1 MSIIWLVAIVIGVVL
16 GMFGA
21 GGGMITVPALIYFAD
36 MPMKEAVAM
45 SLWIVAFVSLV
56 ALFQNKAWRKLQY
69 KLLFTLGASGI
80 LGSMTGA
87 LFAGYLSEKLQLS
100 LFTLLIIVVT
110 FWLAK
115 MKLTDRVGIYRFIP
129 AALAGFFIGL
139 LTGIFGVGG
148 GFLLVPALI
157 YLGVQHFPTAV
168 AHSLVL
174 ISLNAFAGGVSYLSK
189 VDIPLMETA
198 IFAVLASLGTI
209 LGTYIL
215 QHVDNDRL
223 QKSFVYILFLL
234 AILMG
239 WRAISL

>member
-1 MSIIWLVAIVIGVVL
+1 MLIWPVAIVIGVVL

-36 MPMKEAVAM
+36 MSMKDAVAM

-56 ALFQNKAWRKLQY
+56 ALFQNDAWRKLQF
-69 KLLFTLGASGI
+69 KLLITLGVSGV
-80 LGSMTGA
+80 LGSISGA
-87 LFAGYLSEKLQLS
+87 MFSSYLPEKLQLS
-100 LFTLLIIVVT
+100 LFTVLIIVVT
-110 FWLAK
+110 LWLSR

-157 YLGVQHFPTAV
+157 YLGVHHFPTAV

-174 ISLNAFAGGVSYLSK
+174 IAINAFAGGLSYIGK
-189 VDIPLMETA
+189 VEIPLMETA
-198 IFAVLASLGTI
+198 VFAVLASIGTI
-209 LGTYIL
+209 AGTYIL
-215 QHVDNDRL
+215 RHVDNDRL
-223 QKSFVYILFLL
+223 QKSFIFVLIAL

-239 WRAISL
+239 WRAITL